1 LDTRPKFNAERY
13 DQDGEWKFAYLPE
26 SNHYQRIGLDPEGQY
41 SSQEI
46 DEAYQVRVNWWK
58 ARKKQR
64 DKGEESNPLVKK
76 VGPYIDDALK
86 YLGQASGCLLNAEKK
101 DVYDRSLE
109 KSRTDEKE
117 AKLLGFI
124 AFTLRDTL
132 LTTTER
138 RDLLE
143 QARELGITSQR
154 AEQLIWQQMAQL
166 GAREVS
172 DEEVASQ
179 ASNQGRVEAKVD
191 PPQLVVSQTTFSL
204 GTLRKGEKRECIFAT
219 DNKGAGI
226 LRGNIEV
233 SDSKWLKVS
242 DVEISGRKHHQ
253 DIKVFVDT
261 SRLHLGSN
269 YTGMIYIHS
278 NGGESAIRIDLS
290 IEIEKSALSRYSR
303 SAFWLGILV
312 GGIFGYFLYVALPDL
327 PSRAAISGIAGLVG
341 LIGAIVAASRSGGFV
356 GGCGTFLIGAAVL
369 TGLETALPHAYAA
382 VSWALIFGSLLHTL
396 ARFMFV
402 AKESGKAGA
411 FVGVGVAMIFLVGGI
426 IIAGT
431 SLKDL
436 IRVGDLRNGLP
447 PVQMGTVSTCK
458 KATGWRHFTA
468 KSQFK
473 QNEPLCVYADALN
486 VNRDGKIDL
495 TYTVNLKDLAGAGL
509 LSNSSRFTG
518 AGQNAWYH
526 WSALYLPPSAPP
538 GTYIAEVTVRN
549 NLTAQTGSSAVNFTV
564 LGTNKP
570 TPTAAPTS
578 NVPVPETAMP
588 TSTPVD
594 QARYELVEYTAPYWR
609 LSYPAAWS
617 STSQWSSVM
626 FAPESELVR
635 TAQGTWTLNYGFLV
649 DVHETKLNPIVNQGD
664 PKFLD
669 ESTRELIEHLSG
681 VNTKM
686 KVLRPAQPFRVA
698 QRPGLSTLLVDQSA
712 KGDQEYLWLLTAPCS
727 KGILYIVFVSPVNQ
741 YSSNR
746 PLFEK
751 IANTVILS
759 E

>member
-1 LDTRPKFNAERY
+1 
-13 DQDGEWKFAYLPE
+13 
-26 SNHYQRIGLDPEGQY
+26 
-41 SSQEI
+41 
-46 DEAYQVRVNWWK
+46 
-58 ARKKQR
+58 
-64 DKGEESNPLVKK
+64 
-76 VGPYIDDALK
+76 
-86 YLGQASGCLLNAEKK
+86 
-101 DVYDRSLE
+101 
-109 KSRTDEKE
+109 
-117 AKLLGFI
+117 
-124 AFTLRDTL
+124 
-132 LTTTER
+132 
-138 RDLLE
+138 
-143 QARELGITSQR
+143 
-154 AEQLIWQQMAQL
+154 
-166 GAREVS
+166 
-172 DEEVASQ
+172 
-179 ASNQGRVEAKVD
+179 
-191 PPQLVVSQTTFSL
+191 
-204 GTLRKGEKRECIFAT
+204 
-219 DNKGAGI
+219 
-226 LRGNIEV
+226 
-233 SDSKWLKVS
+233 
-242 DVEISGRKHHQ
+242 
-253 DIKVFVDT
+253 
-261 SRLHLGSN
+261 
-269 YTGMIYIHS
+269 
-278 NGGESAIRIDLS
+278 
-290 IEIEKSALSRYSR
+290 
-303 SAFWLGILV
+303 
-312 GGIFGYFLYVALPDL
+312 
-327 PSRAAISGIAGLVG
+327 
-341 LIGAIVAASRSGGFV
+341 
-356 GGCGTFLIGAAVL
+356 
-369 TGLETALPHAYAA
+369 
-382 VSWALIFGSLLHTL
+382 
-396 ARFMFV
+396 MFV

-411 FVGVGVAMIFLVGGI
+411 FVGVGLAMIFLVGGVI
-426 IIAGT
+426 LAGT
-431 SLKDL
+431 LLKDL

-486 VNRDGKIDL
+486 VNRNGKIDL

-594 QARYELVEYTAPYWR
+594 QASYELVEYTAPYWR
-609 LSYPAAWS
+609 LSYPAGWR

-649 DVHETKLNPIVNQGD
+649 DVHETTLNPIVNQGD

-751 IANTVILS
+751 IANTINLS